1 MTKQLITEYEAF
13 KLYDKSWDE
22 NGLVKLGNL
31 TFEPSQIVKQL
42 DPVAYRVGFNDFCDS
57 LTYND
62 IYVEDYTD
70 DELDNVV
77 EFTVYDGGKSK
88 K

>member
-1 MTKQLITEYEAF
+1 MSKTVITEYEAF
-13 KLYDKSWDE
+13 KMYDECFDE
-22 NGLVKLGNL
+22 GGLIKIGNL

-57 LTYND
+57 LLDSD

-70 DELDNVV
+70 DQLDNVV
-77 EFTVYDGGKSK
+77 EFTVHDGGKS
-88 K
+88 

>member
-1 MTKQLITEYEAF
+1 MTKQVITEYEAF
-13 KLYDKSWDE
+13 KLYDQSWDE

-42 DPVAYRVGFNDFCDS
+42 DPVAYRVGFNDFCDG